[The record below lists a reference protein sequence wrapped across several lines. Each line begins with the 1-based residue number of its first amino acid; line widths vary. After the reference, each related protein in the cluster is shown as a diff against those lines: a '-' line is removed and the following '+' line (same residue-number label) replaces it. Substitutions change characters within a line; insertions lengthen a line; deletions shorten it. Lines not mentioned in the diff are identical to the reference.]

1 MEQHHTGI
9 IALLDEACFLV
20 GTVTDR
26 VRERGR
32 EEGRRGEGVGEG
44 EERVKKEEGGRR
56 REWKE
61 GERER
66 GSDKMDAETLMWK
79 Q

>member
-44 EERVKKEEGGRR
+44 EERVKKEEGGRKR
-56 REWKE
+56 E
-61 GERER
+61 GE
-66 GSDKMDAETLMWK
+66 
-79 Q
+79 

>member
-26 VRERGR
+26 VSKRERERGKK
-32 EEGRRGEGVGEG
+32 EEG
-44 EERVKKEEGGRR
+44 EERE
-56 REWKE
+56 
-61 GERER
+61 
-66 GSDKMDAETLMWK
+66 
-79 Q
+79 

>member
-26 VRERGR
+26 VREREGR
-32 EEGRRGEGVGEG
+32 RKERRGEGVGEG
-44 EERVKKEEGGRR
+44 EERVKKEEGGRKR
-56 REWKE
+56 E
-61 GERER
+61 GE
-66 GSDKMDAETLMWK
+66 
-79 Q
+79 